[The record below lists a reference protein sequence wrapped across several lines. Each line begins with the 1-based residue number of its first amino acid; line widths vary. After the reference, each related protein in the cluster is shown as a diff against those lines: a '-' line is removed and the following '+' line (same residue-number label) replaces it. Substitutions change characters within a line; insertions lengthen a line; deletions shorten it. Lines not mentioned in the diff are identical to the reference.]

1 MQFQPMVILPNEK
14 YKRRYLITLVGTAV
28 IAVVLCGVTI
38 SLPIS
43 LSCFGKE
50 CDCTKPH
57 NKTATSLTSFF
68 HLGHSGPKTTTLPPG
83 IFFSTTLR
91 QVALLDSS

>member
-14 YKRRYLITLVGTAV
+14 YKRRYLITLVSTAV

-50 CDCTKPH
+50 CDCSKPH
-57 NKTATSLTSFF
+57 NKTTNAAASIKSFF
-68 HLGHSGPKTTTLPPG
+68 HLGHSAPKTTTLPPG
-83 IFFSTTLR
+83 LLFF
-91 QVALLDSS
+91 